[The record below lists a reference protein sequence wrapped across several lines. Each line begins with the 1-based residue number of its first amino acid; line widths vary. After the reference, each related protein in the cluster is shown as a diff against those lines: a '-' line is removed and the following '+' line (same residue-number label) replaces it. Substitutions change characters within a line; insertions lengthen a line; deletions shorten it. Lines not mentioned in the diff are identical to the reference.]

1 VELALSLSEVTL
13 RYKVNHEEVM
23 QKVWRLARA
32 TIGMGLLWAVG
43 GIFVGGLIELIDNI
57 VPGGFARQ
65 VDMWPQTLAL
75 LGFVTGVVFAG
86 VLAIAGRRHRFD
98 QLSLSRFTA
107 WGALGGA
114 ALGALGMSKGA
125 PALFLAITTAV
136 SAVGAAGSLAI
147 ARRAERR
154 ALTAGDA

>member
-1 VELALSLSEVTL
+1 MNKLV
-13 RYKVNHEEVM
+13 
-23 QKVWRLARA
+23 RLAKA

-43 GIFVGGLIELIDNI
+43 GIFAGGVIELIDNI

-65 VDMWPQTLAL
+65 IDMWPQTLAI

-86 VLAIAGRRHRFD
+86 VLAVAGRRHRFD
-98 QLSLSRFTA
+98 QLSLSRFTM

-125 PALFLAITTAV
+125 PLLFLA
-136 SAVGAAGSLAI
+136 
-147 ARRAERR
+147 
-154 ALTAGDA
+154 